1 MFSANCW
8 LLAVTLYTR
17 GTRRGGAKSQKSQ
30 VANGD
35 IIPLNNK
42 AIFLGGWP
50 CQIHIRRRSLRNRIP
65 VSKEQKA
72 FWTLK
77 SKQEFAVSLHTP
89 IRTLDMRPEAR
100 SVQQNH
106 FRTLGLWILSP
117 LSPAPVCGELHV
129 VAKRRVE
136 WKIKQEKGTQ
146 THSRRL

>member
-89 IRTLDMRPEAR
+89 IRTLDMRPE
-100 SVQQNH
+100 SPC
-106 FRTLGLWILSP
+106 LWRIACRREAQSRVVNQ
-117 LSPAPVCGELHV
+117 AGE
-129 VAKRRVE
+129 
-136 WKIKQEKGTQ
+136 GNTQ
-146 THSRRL
+146 THS

>member
-1 MFSANCW
+1 MYEKKLSVNEKRDFLLTAGCW
-8 LLAVTLYTR
+8 RCDLIYTR
-17 GTRRGGAKSQKSQ
+17 HEGAAPKAKSQ

-136 WKIKQEKGTQ
+136 W
-146 THSRRL
+146 